1 MLNQQL
7 NPGSEYQ
14 KEYHKLRT
22 KRVNEILKSE
32 NMSNDDFVFLDNFI
46 KTYFPEASKT
56 LKNVLTQEALKK
68 VYQGTEYKE
77 VDAGEIIFSGSEGLK
92 SYVLVVSGKLDVTE
106 ENGAADDSNV
116 ALKSYSKGEVM
127 NPNDIQA
134 LSQPA
139 KSLKAVCAE
148 KTEILVYS
156 KDHYDSVVKEFA
168 SAATNTKLK
177 GVAKNFLKIKKM
189 DRSSKEEFLTYFKQE
204 KFTKGTVMVN
214 IKSKIE
220 EIYLIQTGKIALC
233 AANEGI
239 SAYPQSKIIIGVL
252 GPESLFNEWAL
263 LFEKA
268 APYYAVCL
276 EDTELLSLNKANLN
290 YVADAE
296 TLNDL
301 RANCQCKQRL
311 QSSFIEKYQKLPKE
325 EIEKSQTKICEKAG
339 IKVKDVLD
347 IFEKFDPK
355 SKNSLQFVK
364 NLEKFNKSVGKPDE
378 PRKLNVGPLQK
389 FSEFATPRLVSKDPN
404 FRNLDP
410 QRQLALMALRN
421 EGANRRAGN
430 VAVSKNLKDMNKDD
444 IMKMQNRLLNEEKL
458 ECDKIAQKK
467 TISDKLSLNKAPEEE
482 KSSID
487 AGVDSKKGLFNKM
500 KMDNKSLLANFSFGV
515 GGGSSAPKEE
525 PANKEEKAPVANPV
539 LAQPKEE
546 AKQAESFIQKTE
558 NAQKNLANLLNPNP
572 TKIITQSSLINKKRT
587 NLLKNPNLL

>member
-1 MLNQQL
+1 MLSQL
-7 NPGSEYQ
+7 NSGGEYQ

-22 KRVNEILKSE
+22 KRVHEILKSQ

-77 VDAGEIIFSGSEGLK
+77 LDVGETIFTGKDGTK
-92 SYVLVVSGKLDVTE
+92 SYVLVVSGKIDVSE
-106 ENGAADDSNV
+106 ENGTEESNSP
-116 ALKSYSKGEVM
+116 LKSYAKGEVI

-139 KSLKAVCAE
+139 KDLKAACAE
-148 KTEILVYS
+148 KTEVLIYS
-156 KDHYDSVVKEFA
+156 KEHYDSVVKEFA

-214 IKSKIE
+214 LKSKIE
-220 EIYLIQTGKIALC
+220 EIYLIQSGKVALC
-233 AANEGI
+233 ASNEGI
-239 SAYPQSKIIIGVL
+239 SAYSQSKIIIGVL

-276 EDTELLSLNKANLN
+276 EDTELLSLNKANLGF
-290 YVADAE
+290 VADAE

-311 QSSFIEKYQKLPKE
+311 QSSFLEKYQKSSKD
-325 EIEKSQTKICEKAG
+325 EIEKSQNKICEKAG
-339 IKVKDVLD
+339 IKIKDITD
-347 IFEKFDPK
+347 IFEKYDPK

-364 NLEKFNKSVGKPDE
+364 NLEKFNKSVGVVNKPE
-378 PRKLNVGPLQK
+378 MNKLDSGPLKK

-404 FRNLDP
+404 FKNLDP

-430 VAVSKNLKDMNKDD
+430 VAVPKNLKDMNKED

-467 TISDKLSLNKAPEEE
+467 TISAGLNLNKATEEE
-482 KSSID
+482 KDSD
-487 AGVDSKKGLFNKM
+487 PDSKKGLFNKM
-500 KMDNKSLLANFSFGV
+500 RMDNRQLLANFSFGV
-515 GGGSSAPKEE
+515 GASKEE
-525 PANKEEKAPVANPV
+525 PANKEEKAPTVNPV
-539 LAQPKEE
+539 LAQLPKEE
-546 AKQAESFIQKTE
+546 AKQSEPFIQKPTAE

-572 TKIITQSSLINKKRT
+572 TKIITQNSLINKKRT

>member
-1 MLNQQL
+1 MLSQL
-7 NPGSEYQ
+7 NSGGEYQ

-22 KRVNEILKSE
+22 KRVHEILKSQ

-77 VDAGEIIFSGSEGLK
+77 LDVGETIFTGKDGTK
-92 SYVLVVSGKLDVTE
+92 SYVLVVSGKIDVSE
-106 ENGAADDSNV
+106 ENGTEESNSP
-116 ALKSYSKGEVM
+116 LKSYAKGEVI

-139 KSLKAVCAE
+139 KDLKAACAE
-148 KTEILVYS
+148 KTEVLIYS
-156 KDHYDSVVKEFA
+156 KEHYDSVVKEFA

-214 IKSKIE
+214 LKSKIE
-220 EIYLIQTGKIALC
+220 EIYLIQSGKVALC
-233 AANEGI
+233 APNEGI
-239 SAYPQSKIIIGVL
+239 SAYSQSKIIIGVL

-276 EDTELLSLNKANLN
+276 EDTELLSLNKANLGF
-290 YVADAE
+290 VADAE

-311 QSSFIEKYQKLPKE
+311 QSSFLEKYQKSSKD
-325 EIEKSQTKICEKAG
+325 EIEKSQNKICEKAG
-339 IKVKDVLD
+339 IKIKDITD
-347 IFEKFDPK
+347 IFEKYDPK

-364 NLEKFNKSVGKPDE
+364 NLEKFNKSVGVVNKPE
-378 PRKLNVGPLQK
+378 MNKLDSGPLKK

-404 FRNLDP
+404 FKNLDP

-430 VAVSKNLKDMNKDD
+430 VAVPKNLKDMNKED

-467 TISDKLSLNKAPEEE
+467 TISAGLNLNKATEEE
-482 KSSID
+482 KDSD
-487 AGVDSKKGLFNKM
+487 PDSKKGLFNKM
-500 KMDNKSLLANFSFGV
+500 RMDNRQLLANFSFGV
-515 GGGSSAPKEE
+515 GASKEE
-525 PANKEEKAPVANPV
+525 PANKEEKAPTVNPV
-539 LAQPKEE
+539 LAQLPKEE
-546 AKQAESFIQKTE
+546 AKQSEPFIQKPTAE

-572 TKIITQSSLINKKRT
+572 TKIITQNSLINKKRT

>member
-1 MLNQQL
+1 MLSQL
-7 NPGSEYQ
+7 NSGGGYQ
-14 KEYHKLRT
+14 NEYHKLRT
-22 KRVNEILKSE
+22 KRVHEILKSQ

-77 VDAGEIIFSGSEGLK
+77 LDVGETIFTGKDGTK
-92 SYVLVVSGKLDVTE
+92 SYVLVVSGKIDVSE
-106 ENGAADDSNV
+106 ENGTEESNSP
-116 ALKSYSKGEVM
+116 LKSYAKNEVI
-127 NPNDIQA
+127 NPNDILA

-139 KSLKAVCAE
+139 KDLKAVCAE
-148 KTEILVYS
+148 KTEVLVYS
-156 KDHYDSVVKEFA
+156 KEHYDSVVKEFA

-214 IKSKIE
+214 LKSKIE
-220 EIYLIQTGKIALC
+220 EIYLIQSGKVALC
-233 AANEGI
+233 APNEGI
-239 SAYPQSKIIIGVL
+239 SAYSQSKIIIGVL

-276 EDTELLSLNKANLN
+276 EDTELLSLNKANLGF
-290 YVADAE
+290 VADAE

-311 QSSFIEKYQKLPKE
+311 QSSFLEKYQKSSKE
-325 EIEKSQTKICEKAG
+325 EIEKSQNKICEKAG
-339 IKVKDVLD
+339 IKIKDITD
-347 IFEKFDPK
+347 IFEKYDPK

-364 NLEKFNKSVGKPDE
+364 NLEKFNKSVGVVGRPEMKQLD
-378 PRKLNVGPLQK
+378 GPLKK

-404 FRNLDP
+404 FKNLDP

-430 VAVSKNLKDMNKDD
+430 VAVPKNLKDMNKDD

-467 TISDKLSLNKAPEEE
+467 TISAGLNLNKATEEE
-482 KSSID
+482 KDSD
-487 AGVDSKKGLFNKM
+487 PDSKKGLFNKM
-500 KMDNKSLLANFSFGV
+500 RMDNRQLLANFSFGV
-515 GGGSSAPKEE
+515 GGSKEAKEE
-525 PANKEEKAPVANPV
+525 SANKEEKAPTVNPI
-539 LAQPKEE
+539 LAQLPKEE
-546 AKQAESFIQKTE
+546 AKQSEPFIQKPAAE
-558 NAQKNLANLLNPNP
+558 GAQKNLANLLNPNP
-572 TKIITQSSLINKKRT
+572 TKIITQNSLINKKRT

>member
-7 NPGSEYQ
+7 NQGSEYQ

-22 KRVNEILKSE
+22 KRVNEILKSQ

-77 VDAGEIIFSGSEGLK
+77 LDAGETIFTGNDSTK
-92 SYVLVVSGKLDVTE
+92 SYVLVVSGKIDVTE
-106 ENGAADDSNV
+106 ETGADDSNPV
-116 ALKSYSKGEVM
+116 LKSYAKGEVI

-148 KTEILVYS
+148 KTEILVYG

-214 IKSKIE
+214 LKSKIE
-220 EIYLIQTGKIALC
+220 EIYLIQTGKIVLC
-233 AANEGI
+233 APNDNI

-268 APYYAVCL
+268 APYYAVVL

-325 EIEKSQTKICEKAG
+325 EIEKSQNKICEKAG
-339 IKVKDVLD
+339 IKIKEIMDT
-347 IFEKFDPK
+347 FEKYDPK

-364 NLEKFNKSVGKPDE
+364 NLEKFNKSVGKPE
-378 PRKLNVGPLQK
+378 APKAFNAGPLQK

-430 VAVSKNLKDMNKDD
+430 VAVAKNLKDMNKDD

-467 TISDKLSLNKAPEEE
+467 TISDKLNLNKATEEE
-482 KSSID
+482 KD
-487 AGVDSKKGLFNKM
+487 NGVDSKRGLFNKM
-500 KMDNKSLLANFSFGV
+500 KMDNRQLLANFTYGI
-515 GGGSSAPKEE
+515 GGGAAAPKEE
-525 PANKEEKAPVANPV
+525 SAANKEEKAPVV
-539 LAQPKEE
+539 IQPKEE
-546 AKQAESFIQKTE
+546 AKQAEPFIQKPPPE
-558 NAQKNLANLLNPNP
+558 GAQKNLANLLNPNP
-572 TKIITQSSLINKKRT
+572 TKIISQTSLINKKRT

>member
-7 NPGSEYQ
+7 NSGGEYQ

-22 KRVNEILKSE
+22 KRVHEILKSQ

-68 VYQGTEYKE
+68 VYRGTEYKE
-77 VDAGEIIFSGSEGLK
+77 LDAGETIFTGKDGTK
-92 SYVLVVSGKLDVTE
+92 SYVLVVSGKIDVSEESGTE
-106 ENGAADDSNV
+106 DSNT
-116 ALKSYSKGEVM
+116 ALKSYAKGEVI
-127 NPNDIQA
+127 NPNDINA

-139 KSLKAVCAE
+139 KNLKAVCAE
-148 KTEILVYS
+148 KTEILVYG
-156 KDHYDSVVKEFA
+156 KEHYDSVVKEFA

-214 IKSKIE
+214 LKSKIE
-220 EIYLIQTGKIALC
+220 EIYLIQSGKVALC
-233 AANEGI
+233 APNEGVP
-239 SAYPQSKIIIGVL
+239 AYPQSKIIIGVL

-276 EDTELLSLNKANLN
+276 EDTELLSLNKANLGF
-290 YVADAE
+290 VADAE

-311 QSSFIEKYQKLPKE
+311 QSSFLEKYQKISKE
-325 EIEKSQTKICEKAG
+325 EIEKSQNKICEKAG
-339 IKVKDVLD
+339 IKIKDITD
-347 IFEKFDPK
+347 IFEKYDPK

-364 NLEKFNKSVGKPDE
+364 NLEKFNKSVGVGVNKPTE
-378 PRKLNVGPLQK
+378 MNKLVGGPLKQ

-404 FRNLDP
+404 FKNLDP

-430 VAVSKNLKDMNKDD
+430 MAAPKNLKDMNKDD

-467 TISDKLSLNKAPEEE
+467 TISAGLNLNKATEEE
-482 KSSID
+482 KESD
-487 AGVDSKKGLFNKM
+487 VDSKKGLFNKM
-500 KMDNKSLLANFSFGV
+500 KMDNKQLLANFSFGV
-515 GGGSSAPKEE
+515 RAPKEE
-525 PANKEEKAPVANPV
+525 SANTKEEAPSVNPIVAQ
-539 LAQPKEE
+539 QPKEE
-546 AKQAESFIQKTE
+546 AKQTEPSTQKPTAD
-558 NAQKNLANLLNPNP
+558 AQKNLANLLNPNP
-572 TKIITQSSLINKKRT
+572 TKIITQNSLINKKRT